1 MKPLKSVPEEKKAL
15 IRMILTLSGI
25 VFGAL
30 GLTILLMPSG
40 ISSFIGSDDY
50 TIAYI
55 FGAALLM
62 VGVSDIA
69 IARLLFKQT
78 INELEDFKNK
88 ES

>member
-1 MKPLKSVPEEKKAL
+1 MPLKSVPEEKKAL
-15 IRMILTLSGI
+15 IRMVLTLSGI

-30 GLTILLMPSG
+30 GLTIMLMPSQV
-40 ISSFIGSDDY
+40 SDFMGSDDN

-69 IARLLFKQT
+69 IARILFKQT
-78 INELEDFKNK
+78 INSFEDKETEL
-88 ES
+88 